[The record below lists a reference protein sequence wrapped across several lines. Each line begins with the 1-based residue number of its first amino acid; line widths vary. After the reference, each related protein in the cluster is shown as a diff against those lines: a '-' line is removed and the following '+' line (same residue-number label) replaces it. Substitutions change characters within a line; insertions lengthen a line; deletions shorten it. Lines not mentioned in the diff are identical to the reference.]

1 MSEGLKKKIQES
13 IDLLTEVVEKRG
25 AYSQD
30 YLQHAEN
37 VIENASKRAAQ
48 VTETLKKISGWLDE
62 ATKSPQLLEKL
73 AELEHEQWIEW
84 SKTVAPEIDVRYYMG
99 RLKRWEK
106 CWISYSKLTEEQKE
120 HDRKWAR
127 KVLAVLGVDEKEKAR
142 A

>member
-1 MSEGLKKKIQES
+1 MSEGLKQKIQKE
-13 IDLLTEVVEKRG
+13 IDGNIQMLRSKDPKSERRISVLHARIEMLTWVRKE
-25 AYSQD
+25 
-30 YLQHAEN
+30 
-37 VIENASKRAAQ
+37 
-48 VTETLKKISGWLDE
+48 LDE

-127 KVLAVLGVDEKEKAR
+127 KVLAVLEGKEKAR

>member
-1 MSEGLKKKIQES
+1 VSEGLKQKIQKE
-13 IDLLTEVVEKRG
+13 IDGNIQMLRSKDPKSERRISVLHARIEMLTWVRKE
-25 AYSQD
+25 
-30 YLQHAEN
+30 
-37 VIENASKRAAQ
+37 
-48 VTETLKKISGWLDE
+48 LDE